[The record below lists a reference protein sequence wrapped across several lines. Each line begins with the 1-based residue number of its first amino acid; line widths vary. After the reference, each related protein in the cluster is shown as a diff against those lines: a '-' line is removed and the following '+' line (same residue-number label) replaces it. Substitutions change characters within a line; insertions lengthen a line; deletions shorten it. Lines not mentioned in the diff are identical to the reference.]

1 MSIAHAIF
9 AAGCFWGVQATFDSV
24 PGVISTEVGYTGGDV
39 HQPTYEEVC
48 TGRTGHAEAIDI
60 SYDPEKV
67 SYKELLHTF
76 FNAHNPT
83 TKNRQ
88 GLDIGEQYR
97 SAVFYI
103 DDEQKKEAE
112 EMIKE
117 MNASGRYPAPIV
129 TEVVK
134 AGRFYPAE
142 AYHQKYLQRRGKTS
156 CSNCNNTVLE
166 EEEEEEQMPQS
177 ETEWKEKLSPE
188 QYRVLREKGTERPFT
203 GKYLN
208 NKADG
213 TYVCGAC
220 GNPIFTS
227 DAKFDSGSGWPS
239 FDKAIP
245 GSVKLTTDNSHGM
258 QRVEVTCAKCGS
270 HLGHVFNDG
279 PTSTGERFC
288 INSVSMGFKNSG
300 K

>member
-9 AAGCFWGVQATFDSV
+9 AAGCFWGVQATFDTV
-24 PGVISTEVGYTGGDV
+24 PGVVSTEVGYTGGEL

-60 SYDPEKV
+60 SYDPDKV
-67 SYKELLHTF
+67 SYKELLQTF

-83 TKNRQ
+83 TQNRQ

-97 SAVFYI
+97 SAIFYTN
-103 DDEQKKEAE
+103 DEQKKEAE
-112 EMIKE
+112 EMIAELDK
-117 MNASGRYPAPIV
+117 SGRFPSPIV
-129 TEVVK
+129 TQVVP

-142 AYHQKYLQRRGKTS
+142 AYHQKYLQRRGKTT
-156 CSNCNNTVLE
+156 CSNCNIPVIE
-166 EEEEEEQMPQS
+166 EEEEEEMMPQS
-177 ETEWKEKLSPE
+177 ESEWKEKLSPE
-188 QYRVLREKGTERPFT
+188 QYRILRQKGTEQPFS
-203 GKYLN
+203 GKFLN

-220 GNPIFTS
+220 GNPIFES

-245 GSVKLTTDNSHGM
+245 GSVKLSEDNSHGM
-258 QRVEVTCAKCGS
+258 NRVAVTCAKCGS

-279 PTSTGERFC
+279 PTQTGERFC
-288 INSVSMGFKNSG
+288 INSASMGFNAAK

>member
-9 AAGCFWGVQATFDSV
+9 AAGCFWGVQATFDTV
-24 PGVISTEVGYTGGDV
+24 PGVVSTEVGYTGGEL

-60 SYDPEKV
+60 SYDPDKV
-67 SYKELLHTF
+67 SYKELLQTF

-83 TKNRQ
+83 TQNRQ

-97 SAVFYI
+97 SAIFYTN
-103 DDEQKKEAE
+103 DEQKKEAE
-112 EMIKE
+112 EMIAELNK
-117 MNASGRYPAPIV
+117 SGRFPSPIV
-129 TEVVK
+129 TQVVP
-134 AGRFYPAE
+134 AGKFYPAE
-142 AYHQKYLQRRGKTS
+142 AYHQKYLQRRGKAA
-156 CSNCNNTVLE
+156 CSNCNLPVIE
-166 EEEEEEQMPQS
+166 EEEEEEMMPQS
-177 ETEWKEKLSPE
+177 ESEWKEKLSPE
-188 QYRVLREKGTERPFT
+188 QYRILRQKGTEQPFS
-203 GKYLN
+203 GKFLN

-220 GNPIFTS
+220 GNPIFKS

-245 GSVKLTTDNSHGM
+245 GSVKLNEDNSHGM
-258 QRVEVTCAKCGS
+258 NRVEVTCAKCGS
-270 HLGHVFNDG
+270 HLGHVFDDG
-279 PTSTGERFC
+279 PTKTGERFC
-288 INSVSMGFKNSG
+288 INSASMGFDAAK